1 MEWFREHWYEE
12 VVRQLRQALAKC
24 YAIAFENRESVNEA
38 KITPHILNFVK
49 KLMSTFGIG
58 VGKFFNYLINTF
70 DLINRGLCVLENIS
84 SSVSATFNSAA
95 SESLA
100 RRAEATYQDPV
111 FQEMKQEFTKDFDFS
126 QSNAMRLHTL
136 IFKLKKWIKI
146 LENRSKMLIQ

>member
-58 VGKFFNYLINTF
+58 VGKSFSLPSNFYVFELIVCCAF
-70 DLINRGLCVLENIS
+70 QK
-84 SSVSATFNSAA
+84 
-95 SESLA
+95 
-100 RRAEATYQDPV
+100 TYPV
-111 FQEMKQEFTKDFDFS
+111 P
-126 QSNAMRLHTL
+126 
-136 IFKLKKWIKI
+136 
-146 LENRSKMLIQ
+146 